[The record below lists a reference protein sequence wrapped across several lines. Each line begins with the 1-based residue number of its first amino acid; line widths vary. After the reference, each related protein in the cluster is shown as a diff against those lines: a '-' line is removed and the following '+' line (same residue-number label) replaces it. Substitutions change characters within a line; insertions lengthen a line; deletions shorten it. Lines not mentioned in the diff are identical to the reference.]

1 MPDNSKLQVRC
12 GGCQI
17 LLKVSSESIGKTI
30 ACPKCGN
37 KMKLAKP
44 ASSPPPEQVVEVGFP
59 DVKQEDLFGLPAT
72 SYSMPSVANKGVA
85 GSKKRSTPWPLIV
98 GIAGAGAVLLF
109 LATVGVIFLSTM
121 IKGPNVTASAPQKN
135 PSALP
140 ANSPTTTQSISKLK
154 PTSSDA
160 FPKLGPWLP
169 FGNTEILYQRVVIP
183 RSVNSRLNL
192 NIFVP
197 KGSHADKS
205 LPVVFEAPAGTPLL
219 HGASIEIPKPDTEY
233 LPFTDAGMITVS
245 FEIDG
250 PMVGDLSPEDGEMFW
265 QKLNEA
271 FQKFLAADAGVEN
284 GKMAIDFVLD
294 KLPMA
299 DPKRLITWGHSSAAT
314 LSLLLASKD
323 PRISRCIAMA
333 PCTDLKPRLGELLK
347 EPGIVRRLPNLK
359 DYLVAGSPLTH
370 IASLKCPVFIAH
382 AKNDDNEPFTQTKT
396 YVNAFQKAGGK
407 ITFLEFEREGHYQP
421 LLDAGIPKAIEW
433 LKQ

>member
-1 MPDNSKLQVRC
+1 MPDNSKLQIQC
-12 GGCQI
+12 GGCQTQ
-17 LLKVSSESIGKTI
+17 LRVSTDAIGKTI

-44 ASSPPPEQVVEVGFP
+44 TSSAPSEQEVEVGFP
-59 DVKQEDLFGLPAT
+59 DMKQEDLFGLPAT
-72 SYSMPSVANKGVA
+72 SYSMPSVSNKGPA
-85 GSKKRSTPWPLIV
+85 GTKKSSTPWPLII
-98 GIAGAGAVLLF
+98 GIAGAAAVLLF
-109 LATVGVIFLSTM
+109 LASVGVIFLSSM
-121 IKGPNVTASAPQKN
+121 IKGPNITASAPKKN
-135 PSALP
+135 PPALP
-140 ANSPTTTQSISKLK
+140 VNSPTTTQSISKLK
-154 PTSSDA
+154 PTSSGE
-160 FPKLGPWLP
+160 FPKLGQWLP
-169 FGNTEILYQRVVIP
+169 FGNTGILWQRVEIP
-183 RSVNSRLNL
+183 RSGSSPLKLNV
-192 NIFVP
+192 FMP

-219 HGASIEIPKPDTEY
+219 HGASIEIPQPATEY

-250 PMVGDLSPEDGEMFW
+250 PMVGDLSPEDGEIYW

-333 PCTDLKPRLGELLK
+333 PCTNLNPRLGELLK

-359 DYLVAGSPLTH
+359 NYLVAGSPLTH

-421 LLDAGIPKAIEW
+421 LLDAGIPKAIDW